1 MTENNCP
8 LFSVVTKKIA
18 HERLTALVFRD
29 ECIVTACQVCLCS
42 LSQFEF
48 EYNISWKFEGWLR
61 LHMGT
66 SRPGSW
72 HCWRLWVARWF
83 PGVATFLS
91 EKKLHRLQLPE
102 RVSYGSWPT
111 ICCENVVTPIYVVLT
126 NFRLAPSRVRL
137 LHHRMWYT
145 PWCDHIWVWWWDA
158 VIWAWQEDTARKIS
172 WYCLQ
177 ITVKE
182 SIWPLLSLGN
192 TKDALRVYLSNIPP
206 DLGLV
211 LLEKIVKKSLFCR
224 KKFSASQTL
233 PPQTCMCYKD
243 ILGFI
248 QLQFDKS
255 LWRCWQQCPAEPF
268 LRKFT
273 VCMSVKGAAP
283 NNGSIHKNFFLLDHH
298 SRLRKRAVACA

>member
-1 MTENNCP
+1 M
-8 LFSVVTKKIA
+8 LI
-18 HERLTALVFRD
+18 
-29 ECIVTACQVCLCS
+29 
-42 LSQFEF
+42 
-48 EYNISWKFEGWLR
+48 
-61 LHMGT
+61 
-66 SRPGSW
+66 
-72 HCWRLWVARWF
+72 
-83 PGVATFLS
+83 
-91 EKKLHRLQLPE
+91 
-102 RVSYGSWPT
+102 
-111 ICCENVVTPIYVVLT
+111 

-137 LHHRMWYT
+137 LHHRRWYT

-255 LWRCWQQCPAEPF
+255 LWHCWQQCWAEPF

-283 NNGSIHKNFFLLDHH
+283 NNGEHLQERPPSFSCLVIIQGEEKGQWI
-298 SRLRKRAVACA
+298 ACALELTSMLKFLHLLQWEMW